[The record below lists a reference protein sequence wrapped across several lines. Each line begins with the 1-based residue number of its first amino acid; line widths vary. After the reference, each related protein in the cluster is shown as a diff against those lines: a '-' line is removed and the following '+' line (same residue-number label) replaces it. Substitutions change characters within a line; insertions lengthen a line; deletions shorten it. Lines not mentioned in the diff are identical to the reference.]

1 MVPLSVR
8 EYGAAAVGIGSI
20 GVLNTVIGAD
30 PKCHAELGG
39 RGSNLKPIEVAGD
52 QSDNPRTQ
60 RLAWIDFH
68 PEVDGE
74 LIGRVLA
81 GRLGNLHV
89 VIHAVERETLPDAAR
104 GKGGPILERAI
115 IGTDRV
121 QSVPL
126 PAPPTRSEERRVGK
140 ECRSRW

>member
-8 EYGAAAVGIGSI
+8 EYGAAAVGIGSV
-20 GVLNTVIGAD
+20 GVLNTVVGAD
-30 PKCHAELGG
+30 PKCDAQLGG

-74 LIGRVLA
+74 LIGRVQA
-81 GRLGNLHV
+81 GRPGNLHV
-89 VIHAVERETLPDAAR
+89 VIDAVETEGLAYVAR
-104 GKGGPILERAI
+104 NKGGSILERTI
-115 IGTDRV
+115 IGPDRV
-121 QSVPL
+121 QAVPF
-126 PAPPTRSEERRVGK
+126 PTPDRTST
-140 ECRSRW
+140 